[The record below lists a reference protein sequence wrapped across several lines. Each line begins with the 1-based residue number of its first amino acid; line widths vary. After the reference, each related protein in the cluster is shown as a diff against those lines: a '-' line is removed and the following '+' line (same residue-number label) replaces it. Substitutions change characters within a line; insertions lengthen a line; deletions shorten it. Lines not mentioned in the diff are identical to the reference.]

1 MADRAV
7 EEEGGVAVALPYA
20 IEGDALKFEDEPAY
34 VGPAPNFMAKLS
46 QLADK
51 DADAFE
57 AVADECFVQ
66 GDEE

>member
-7 EEEGGVAVALPYA
+7 EEEGGFAVALLYT
-20 IEGDALKFEDEPAY
+20 IEGDALKFEDELAY
-34 VGPAPNFMAKLS
+34 VGPASNFMAKLG
-46 QLADK
+46 QLTDK

-57 AVADECFVQ
+57 VVADECFVQ